1 MRTTIHSNY
10 LRFVTYSFSTS
21 HNWSTYGSSNY
32 TLIMQQK
39 RGIRLRTK
47 LNLEYKQYR
56 TVRKMNEDLQSIF
69 IQNKIILITITSVD
83 NNSIIIF
90 CREQLEYLKW
100 GTKLSFSIN
109 AIQQQ
114 THNWVWKRLF
124 ASIFMVLDKHVFHN
138 SQYYVNYHSQTFNVN
153 S

>member
-1 MRTTIHSNY
+1 
-10 LRFVTYSFSTS
+10 
-21 HNWSTYGSSNY
+21 
-32 TLIMQQK
+32 MQQK

-114 THNWVWKRLF
+114 THNWV
-124 ASIFMVLDKHVFHN
+124 
-138 SQYYVNYHSQTFNVN
+138 
-153 S
+153 